1 MIFILIF
8 FIQNI
13 KEKNFSISEKKLLT
27 KISNKKEYIIFGGLV
42 YGMNNFQYLLEN
54 PKIIMMNPQMNYYH
68 NEHSKNIF
76 CNNGKK
82 FKKMQ
87 TYYNSINEVCFKN
100 KSMKDWLDIKNKF
113 NAKYVITPKKQ
124 NLNVLNKIGSVKNFN
139 IFEIK

>member
-1 MIFILIF
+1 MKLNKTVLLIVIFILIF

-68 NEHSKNIF
+68 N
-76 CNNGKK
+76 
-82 FKKMQ
+82 
-87 TYYNSINEVCFKN
+87 
-100 KSMKDWLDIKNKF
+100 
-113 NAKYVITPKKQ
+113 
-124 NLNVLNKIGSVKNFN
+124 SVYRFS
-139 IFEIK
+139 FQRLMY